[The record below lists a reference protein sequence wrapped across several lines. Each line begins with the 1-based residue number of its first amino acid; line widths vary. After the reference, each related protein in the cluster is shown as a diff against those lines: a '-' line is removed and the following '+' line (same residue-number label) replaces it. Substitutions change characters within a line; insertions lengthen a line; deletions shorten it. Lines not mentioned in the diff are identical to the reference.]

1 MVITALVSAFITYVP
16 ERIPG
21 DTDFSTI
28 PYAIGDWK
36 GRDIKDDT
44 VPDLTKRIYASDI
57 LYREYERPGRAPVT
71 VYLTRCPSV
80 KKTPNYKY
88 HLPIYCY
95 IGSGWSIEQQY
106 DIAPD
111 DGGAFRAR
119 VMLMRKNDQRLA
131 TVFYLVTRRD
141 VRMTPGI
148 RQRLIDIVNR
158 MVFRRSDLTV
168 VRISSP
174 VVSDSVEETVAAL
187 EQFARQIDTYVT
199 EILRKAG

>member
-1 MVITALVSAFITYVP
+1 
-16 ERIPG
+16 
-21 DTDFSTI
+21 
-28 PYAIGDWK
+28 
-36 GRDIKDDT
+36 
-44 VPDLTKRIYASDI
+44 
-57 LYREYERPGRAPVT
+57 
-71 VYLTRCPSV
+71 
-80 KKTPNYKY
+80 
-88 HLPIYCY
+88 
-95 IGSGWSIEQQY
+95 EQQY